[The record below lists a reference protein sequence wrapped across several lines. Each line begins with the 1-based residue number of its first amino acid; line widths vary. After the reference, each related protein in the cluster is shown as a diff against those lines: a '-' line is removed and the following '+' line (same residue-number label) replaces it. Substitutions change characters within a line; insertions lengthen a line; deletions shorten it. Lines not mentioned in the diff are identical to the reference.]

1 MTVLAKTPPLAS
13 AMGLYD
19 EKVKAILGQE
29 AWDILVEIVDSD
41 VLDALKMK
49 ETARKLHPS
58 VGGSHQRRTGP
69 SGRRDPDWHEMREVL
84 SDWYQQELYKFEDD
98 KGKALEKLIAIFK
111 SDAVKLP
118 RIAEQLEKILTNPM

>member
-1 MTVLAKTPPLAS
+1 
-13 AMGLYD
+13 MGLYD

-29 AWDILVEIVDSD
+29 AWNILCEIVDSD
-41 VLDALKMK
+41 VLDGLKMK
-49 ETARKLHPS
+49 ETARKLHSS
-58 VGGSHQRRTGP
+58 VGGSHVRRTGP
-69 SGRRDPDWHEMREVL
+69 TERRDSDWHEMREVL

-118 RIAEQLEKILTNPM
+118 YIAGQLEKLLTNPM